1 MNLGISATKKK
12 KTKMVGLQR
21 GLPAAK
27 KRNTGAHAGGV
38 GVGGL
43 HEDEDEAAGEDEGEG
58 EQQEAATQ
66 KDPLRGKIREAL
78 PDEYLTRVMRW

>member
-12 KTKMVGLQR
+12 KTKTVGLQR

-38 GVGGL
+38 GAG
-43 HEDEDEAAGEDEGEG
+43 HEDEAAGEDEGEG
-58 EQQEAATQ
+58 EQQAATQ

>member
-1 MNLGISATKKK
+1 MNLGISQMKKK

-38 GVGGL
+38 GRLEVCMKMKMKQL
-43 HEDEDEAAGEDEGEG
+43 V
-58 EQQEAATQ
+58 
-66 KDPLRGKIREAL
+66 KMKVKVNSKRLRRRKTL
-78 PDEYLTRVMRW
+78 